1 MSSQIAKTMAAFT
14 LECGGSTPPSIQVPN
29 PIPTSLRPK
38 VLFFCADFVAT
49 LARAWANRRNTHVLA
64 NVATF
69 GCGFAAL
76 VLETHDHRAAV

>member
-1 MSSQIAKTMAAFT
+1 M
-14 LECGGSTPPSIQVPN
+14 VPK
-29 PIPTSLRPK
+29 SLRPK
-38 VLFFCADFVAT
+38 ALFFCADFVAT

-76 VLETHDHRAAV
+76 TLKL

>member
-1 MSSQIAKTMAAFT
+1 MTRRH
-14 LECGGSTPPSIQVPN
+14 
-29 PIPTSLRPK
+29 PTSLTPK
-38 VLFFCADFVAT
+38 ALFFCADFVAT

-76 VLETHDHRAAV
+76 QLSLHDK